1 MIIAATALT
10 MALSLM
16 IATMISIYNQ
26 SAGDRRQERH
36 IYSDV
41 RR

>member
-16 IATMISIYNQ
+16 IATMISIHNQ
-26 SAGDRRQERH
+26 ASDERLSEKD
-36 IYSDV
+36 IYSDI